1 MKEEFRICLELK
13 DGSGIWLNREAYERY
28 KRGEWDPNEPPT
40 PEEEAENAYLSKA
53 MTGSRMKVLLNSFPE
68 KAKKKMAE
76 DPYLMEAYQ
85 TYLQYKREHPE
96 SDL

>member
-13 DGSGIWLNREAYERY
+13 DGSGIWLNREAYESY
-28 KRGEWDPNEPPT
+28 KRGEWDPNAPLT
-40 PEEEAENAYLSKA
+40 PEQKAENEFKA
-53 MTGSRMKVLLNSFPE
+53 KLITGSLLKVKLANYPE
-68 KAKKKMAE
+68 RAKQEMAE
-76 DPYLMEAYQ
+76 HPDLMEAYQ